1 MTRFF
6 LIFCLI
12 GFFVFPFTA
21 AQADLSEPLTINLAE
36 DHVDITTGFDGAH
49 LVLFGTKEAQGELTI
64 VLRGPKKDAIVRQKN
79 NLFGVWM
86 NTESITFPDVPSYY
100 DYAVEEELDDRNGA
114 LLQEMKVGL
123 DPSFFAYEGK
133 ESAEDVDHFRQALL
147 RNKQEQKFYPL
158 EAKAI
163 QLLNE
168 NLFKVEFYLPA
179 SVPKGDYVVHAYL
192 MRSGKLLNEKQVSL
206 HVKQVGLS
214 SKVNKFAYG
223 HSFAY
228 GILCVM
234 LALLS
239 GWGINMLRRGF

>member
-1 MTRFF
+1 MTRLF
-6 LIFCLI
+6 LMFLFVCL
-12 GFFVFPFTA
+12 FVFPFKI
-21 AQADLSEPLTINLAE
+21 AQADLSEPLTINLAD

-49 LVLFGTKEAQGELTI
+49 LVLFGTKEEHGELAI
-64 VLRGPKKDAIVRQKN
+64 VLRGPAKDAIVRQKN

-86 NTESITFPDVPSYY
+86 NTESITFSKVPSYY
-100 DYAVEEELDDRNGA
+100 DFAVEEGLDDLNA
-114 LLQEMKVGL
+114 TLLQEMKVGF

-133 ESAEDVDHFRQALL
+133 ESAEDLTHFRQALL
-147 RNKQEQKFYPL
+147 RNKQAQQFYPL
-158 EAKAI
+158 EAKKI
-163 QLLNE
+163 ELLNE
-168 NLFKVEFYLPA
+168 SLFKVEFYLPA
-179 SVPKGDYVVHAYL
+179 SVPKGDYVVYAYL
-192 MRSGKLLNEKQVSL
+192 MHDGKLLNEKQLSL